1 MFLGDPQNVHLV
13 HVKGFHLLGKRIG
26 KSVDEWVVVRAEIQ
40 GIEIVS
46 NLCSY

>member
-13 HVKGFHLLGKRIG
+13 HVKGFHLRKRIG
-26 KSVDEWVVVRAEIQ
+26 KSVGEWVVVRAEIQ